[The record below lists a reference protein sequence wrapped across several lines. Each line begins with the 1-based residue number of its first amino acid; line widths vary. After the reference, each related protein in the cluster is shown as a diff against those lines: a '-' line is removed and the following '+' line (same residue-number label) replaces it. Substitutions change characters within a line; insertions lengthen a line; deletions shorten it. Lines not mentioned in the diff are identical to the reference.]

1 MFRCMMLLGLSL
13 FLASAIAQDDADSQE
28 RINTI
33 VEGTRSL
40 EDQFTNEQCEGGD
53 VLACLRL
60 AGLSCE
66 KSGFD
71 LAGTTVCSADGKAI
85 YRLTLDKLRVTQG
98 QMPRKW
104 TIEVLRVQPANN
116 TQKD

>member
-1 MFRCMMLLGLSL
+1 MFRCLMFFGLSL
-13 FLASAIAQDDADSQE
+13 FFASADAQDDADRQG
-28 RINTI
+28 RINAI
-33 VEGTRSL
+33 VEGTRTL
-40 EDQFTNEQCEGGD
+40 EDQFTFEQCERGD

-66 KSGFD
+66 MSGFD

-104 TIEVLRVQPANN
+104 TIEVLRAQPANN
-116 TQKD
+116 TQQD